1 MPEILQK
8 ELDVDSN
15 LAEAFL
21 QFSLNKQ
28 KEFLEYIFE
37 AKREETERCRIEKIK
52 PIIIENI
59 GLNDKNG

>member
-21 QFSLNKQ
+21 QFSPNKQ
-28 KEFLEYIFE
+28 KEFLEYMFE

-52 PIIIENI
+52 PII
-59 GLNDKNG
+59 L

>member
-21 QFSLNKQ
+21 QFSPNKQ

-59 GLNDKNG
+59 GLNDKNR

>member
-21 QFSLNKQ
+21 KFSLYKQ

-37 AKREETERCRIEKIK
+37 TKREETERCRIEKIK

-59 GLNDKNG
+59 GLNDKNR